1 MEGRK
6 RSTTN
11 MVAVVRSTKNNMA
24 DFDNNMAANF
34 ELKCRK
40 HFTSSF
46 KDSFPCLVSRSIEVD
61 FKERK
66 AISTFCNSSI
76 ISGYIGSVLRK
87 SKAKLDYGAY
97 VHWYEDYGCTDK
109 DFGLA
114 TETCGKILANYSS
127 VE

>member
-1 MEGRK
+1 MEGRN
-6 RSTTN
+6 RSTSN
-11 MVAVVRSTKNNMA
+11 MVAMVRSTKSNMA
-24 DFDNNMAANF
+24 DFDNNVAANF

-40 HFTSSF
+40 HFTSSG
-46 KDSFPCLVSRSIEVD
+46 KDSFLCLVSRSIEVD

-66 AISTFCNSSI
+66 AISAFCNSSI
-76 ISGYIGSVLRK
+76 STMYIDSVLRK
-87 SKAKLDYGAY
+87 SKAKLDCSAY
-97 VHWYEDYGCTDK
+97 LHWYEDYGCTGE